1 MRTCRVCREPFEPRQ
16 PMAVVCSLECAKSFA
31 ASIREKTEKQAATKQ
46 RKADRERKEKIKTLP
61 KLLKEAQA
69 AVNSYV
75 RARDADLPCISCGKP
90 PPDLS
95 GLHAGRD
102 AGHYRSVGAASHL
115 RFNLDNINAQCVSC
129 NQFKAGNAVDYRL
142 GLIERI
148 GLPRVEAL
156 EADYS
161 VKKWDKDEVRA
172 IRDEYRAKALE
183 LKRETANA

>member
-1 MRTCRVCREPFEPRQ
+1 MKKCRVCRQPFEPRL
-16 PMAVVCSLECAKSFA
+16 PMAVVCSLECAKSLA
-31 ASIREKTEKQAATKQ
+31 ASIRGKAEKQEAIKQ
-46 RKADRERKEKIKTLP
+46 RKLDRERREKIKTLP
-61 KLLKEAQA
+61 QLLKEAQA

-75 RARDADLPCISCGKP
+75 RARDADMPCISCGKP

-129 NQFKAGNAVDYRL
+129 NQFKAGNAADYRL

-161 VKKWDKDEVRA
+161 VKKWEKDEVRA
-172 IRDEYRAKALE
+172 IRDEYRAKARE
-183 LKRETANA
+183 LKREAEHV